1 MAKRKD
7 NPKLINNDR
16 GLTLIE
22 TLIALA
28 IFSIGILG
36 VAQLQIWN
44 MNNNSS
50 GNTTTQAMMFAQ
62 EKVEELK
69 NVANPGTI
77 TAGSDEPAPKYGR
90 VWNPTTLGPGSGCD
104 GCTQVDVTVTYTG
117 RGQNREIS
125 LTTILR

>member
-1 MAKRKD
+1 MRRTPSAENLLKQQA
-7 NPKLINNDR
+7 

-44 MNNNSS
+44 MKNNTN
-50 GNTTTQAMMFAQ
+50 GNITTQAMMFAQ

-69 NVANPGTI
+69 NVADPADIVDGND
-77 TAGSDEPAPKYGR
+77 APAPNFSRQWKT
-90 VWNPTTLGPGSGCD
+90 NPSGACAN
-104 GCTQVDVTVTYTG
+104 CEQLDVTVTYSG
-117 RGQNREIS
+117 RGQNRKINI
-125 LTTILR
+125 TTVLR